1 LKDCIIALAAGALVG
16 VIYGLINVRSPAP
29 PIIGLVG
36 LVGILLGEQAV
47 LLAKRVMNSEPI
59 TISLQKGEGE
69 VQGPEKQPAGSTSA
83 LPFVGSAPKKP
94 ARSD

>member
-47 LLAKRVMNSEPI
+47 LLAKRVVNSQPI
-59 TISLQKGEGE
+59 AISHPRDEGE
-69 VQGPEKQPAGSTSA
+69 PHIPEKQPVGSTPT
-83 LPFVGSAPKKP
+83 LPSGGPQQ
-94 ARSD
+94 